1 MIEWPE
7 IMLRLGAATL
17 AGGAIGLNRELNDKP
32 IGVRTL
38 GLVGLASSLVVL
50 VVALNDAAPHVSDAT
65 SRVIQGLLTGI
76 GFLGAGV
83 IVQGRR
89 HDHVHGLTSAA
100 CVWFTACIGVICG
113 LGHWQPVGAALVIAL
128 LLLTC
133 GGPAEK
139 LVRRLLGAQ
148 PEPGHGKTDADS
160 PDDPA

>member
-1 MIEWPE
+1 MIEWSE

-38 GLVGLASSLVVL
+38 GLVGLASALVVL
-50 VVALNDAAPHVSDAT
+50 VVALNDAALHVSDAT

-76 GFLGAGV
+76 GFLGSGV

-89 HDHVHGLTSAA
+89 HGHVHGLTSAA
-100 CVWFTACIGVICG
+100 CVWFTACIGVVCG
-113 LGHWQPVGAALVIAL
+113 LGYWHPVGAALVIAL

-139 LVRRLLGAQ
+139 LARRLLGA
-148 PEPGHGKTDADS
+148 PADSGRHKADADF
-160 PDDPA
+160 PDGPA